1 MLVTKRSKMPKT
13 FLKMTNI
20 MMMAHKVPN
29 VMDPTTGVPRALK
42 APMVMPMTKRVVT
55 AMAMVMVSKPT
66 REDAVDLKTGNLL
79 RRATLE
85 EGLMIEEATRT
96 TEMLTR
102 IHSHKYISLVLRR
115 KLVKRI

>member
-1 MLVTKRSKMPKT
+1 MLVTKRSKMPKM
-13 FLKMTNI
+13 FLKMTNK

-29 VMDPTTGVPRALK
+29 AMDPLMGVPRALK

-55 AMAMVMVSKPT
+55 VMVSKLT
-66 REDAVDLKTGNLL
+66 KEDAVDLKTGNLL

-85 EGLMIEEATRT
+85 EGLMIEEATKT

-102 IHSHKYISLVLRR
+102 IHSHKYISLVLSR
-115 KLVKRI
+115 KQVKRI